1 MNNELQ
7 IVTGEDLLASID
19 DGTNRLFIN
28 STEIDSSNWVGSGTY
43 TTTISGHNISIV
55 KIDSLDGNI
64 GLKRISEY
72 NYELFRYETGSIT
85 ADDVIGLKSF
95 IEADD
100 INVADNYATFT
111 EASSRTNIDSGDSLK
126 VIFGKIKKFFSD
138 LKTVAFTGAYSDL
151 SGTPT
156 IPTKTSELN
165 NDSDFVNTTDL
176 ATKVSKS
183 GDTMS
188 GRLNFSNYDNAE
200 VNFRTGHAQYDAT
213 ISYQTS
219 GNEACVFATK
229 NAVTSWMFVNGED
242 SITNASS
249 SRWQSLTP
257 GLQIKNNKVAIGKL
271 IPNGTTP
278 TAALDVNGDILSSN
292 IGAISKASGTYK
304 TAAWATGTNTCTWKA
319 PAAGTYLIF
328 MIYAL
333 SDNNATN
340 RSKYVQFQL
349 RGTCTNELAQSIY
362 YDEAQSGSGR
372 VYREITAP
380 VTASAANQTV
390 IPYIHTD
397 TANVNYNVY
406 ITAVRLK

>member
-64 GLKRISEY
+64 GLKRLSEY

-95 IEADD
+95 IEADN

-111 EASSRTNIDSGDSLK
+111 EASSRSNIDSGDNLK
-126 VIFGKIKKFFSD
+126 TIFGKIKKFFSD

-188 GRLNFSNYDNAE
+188 GRLNFSNFDTAE
-200 VNFRTGHAQYDAT
+200 VNFRTSHAQYDAT
-213 ISYQTS
+213 ISYQTA
-219 GNEACVFATK
+219 GNEALVHATK
-229 NAVTSWMFVNGED
+229 NPVTSMMFVNGED
-242 SITNASS
+242 SITNASQT
-249 SRWQSLTP
+249 RWQSLTP

-271 IPNGTTP
+271 IPSGTTP
-278 TAALDVNGDILSSN
+278 THALDVSGDVNVSGDFLVNGTSILD
-292 IGAISKASGTYK
+292 
-304 TAAWATGTNTCTWKA
+304 WK
-319 PAAGTYLIF
+319 
-328 MIYAL
+328 
-333 SDNNATN
+333 
-340 RSKYVQFQL
+340 
-349 RGTCTNELAQSIY
+349 
-362 YDEAQSGSGR
+362 SGSGWR
-372 VYREITAP
+372 YYTDHKGYKHLYMHRTNYSYNFNGTFGNLYYGTTPDYWNFP
-380 VTASAANQTV
+380 VTLNNIYYSNIFVGCGDAIVGASLFSLSSTQIKNWFWSAASGSKTLTV
-390 IPYIHTD
+390 DIHIIGD
-397 TANVNYNVY
+397 
-406 ITAVRLK
+406 